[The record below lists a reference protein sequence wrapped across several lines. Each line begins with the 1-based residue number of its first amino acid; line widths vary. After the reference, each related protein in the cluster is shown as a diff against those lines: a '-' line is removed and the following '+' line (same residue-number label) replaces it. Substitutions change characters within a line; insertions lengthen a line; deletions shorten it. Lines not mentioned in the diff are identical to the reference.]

1 LQNDLAFLN
10 RFRPLQ
16 GQRMRSWL
24 SALLIWG
31 IYPAW
36 LLAGLIDYLCHRRT
50 AIDRTSGAAE
60 SWLHAAQFVCLA
72 FAFAC
77 AVLLQMSAAV
87 LAVLVLLVIAHSLLS
102 YIDVRYT
109 DGRRRIL
116 PIEQTVH
123 GFMEVLPLTAVAVL
137 GVQHWQEI
145 RSGSMTVALS
155 AAVDAD
161 RVLLLSSFAVLA
173 GVPVLEE
180 LLRTLRTS
188 MILPQRSRGGA

>member
-1 LQNDLAFLN
+1 
-10 RFRPLQ
+10 
-16 GQRMRSWL
+16 MRSWL

-102 YIDVRYT
+102 
-109 DGRRRIL
+109 
-116 PIEQTVH
+116 
-123 GFMEVLPLTAVAVL
+123 
-137 GVQHWQEI
+137 
-145 RSGSMTVALS
+145 
-155 AAVDAD
+155 
-161 RVLLLSSFAVLA
+161 
-173 GVPVLEE
+173 
-180 LLRTLRTS
+180 
-188 MILPQRSRGGA
+188 